1 MAGCASLTGLALVR
15 CLAADTAC
23 LPPAHRPLLPVLE
36 AMAERESGFRPLA
49 IRDEATSEGIYPAT
63 LADAVR
69 IARERRARGHLLGIG
84 LMQLTSP
91 EALRGLTDEAALD
104 PCLNLRAG
112 AVHLADGIRRYNG
125 SGPAASR
132 YASAVI
138 ARVGPAVW
146 QKGWGAT
153 VVATTVLSRPAA
165 ARSLAIASR

>member
-1 MAGCASLTGLALVR
+1 MTGCDALAGLALFA
-15 CLAADTAC
+15 CLARDPAC
-23 LPPAHRPLLPVLE
+23 LAPEHLPVLE

-49 IRDEATSEGIYPAT
+49 IRDEATGEGIYPAM
-63 LADAVR
+63 LAEAVR

-138 ARVGPAVW
+138 ARVGPA
-146 QKGWGAT
+146 AT
-153 VVATTVLSRPAA
+153 QAPPPAPPSPPPPRTTAFGRR
-165 ARSLAIASR
+165 ARAGEVTYPR